1 MKIEVDEKELLREV
15 AVQIIR
21 EEREFFERA
30 SIGTLVYRKEVGEAV
45 ERKITEIIEE
55 NKDKILDCVV
65 DKLAEKYMS
74 QIKLAAVL
82 AGLSKKE

>member
-21 EEREFFERA
+21 EEREFFEKA
-30 SIGTLVYRKEVGEAV
+30 SSGTLVYRKEVGEAV
-45 ERKITEIIEE
+45 ERKIAKIIEE
-55 NKDKILDCVV
+55 NNDKILDCVV
-65 DKLAEKYMS
+65 EILAGKYMS

-82 AGLSKKE
+82 AG